1 MDFKF
6 VTKILSFNPTELLNP
21 RLKRQKL
28 LQNKEVQSMIRTA
41 YTWGKNSEVCK
52 LYGEDPSDRYSLSSL
67 LEELRK

>member
-1 MDFKF
+1 MNLNF
-6 VTKILSFNPTELLNP
+6 VTRILTFNPTELLSQS
-21 RLKRQKL
+21 LKRRKL

-52 LYGEDPSDRYSLSSL
+52 LYGQDHSDRYSLSSL